1 MKIIS
6 ASDFREMNDEEQ
18 RNLIYLAT
26 EKGHTECLDKDCLFA
41 MLIYQTDRLNELYKA
56 FSYEQA
62 AEAGNF
68 DEI

>member
-6 ASDFREMNDEEQ
+6 AADFREMNDEEQ
-18 RNLIYLAT
+18 RNLIYQAT

-41 MLIYQTDRLNELYKA
+41 MLIYQTDKLDEAYEA
-56 FSYEQA
+56 FCYEQA
-62 AEAGNF
+62 CASGNF